1 MTLVLC
7 LGALLIG
14 AGAGLAVGRGGAVRA
29 AAERDAVRAER
40 DRLHAERVAGED
52 RVRAAEVEAAGL
64 RASLVAERSAV
75 AEKAAAAERAEA
87 RLREAFQALSAE
99 ALRQNTDA
107 FVALAESRLKQATT
121 EASGDLARRQQAIE
135 GIVGPLRETLGKVE
149 SQIQAVEKDRAG
161 AYHALL
167 QQVGT
172 MRQTS
177 EQLRLETAQLVT
189 ALRAPQVRGRWGEM
203 QLRRV
208 VESAG
213 MVEHCDFEEQETSS
227 TDDGVLRPDLVV
239 RLSGG
244 KHVVVDAKVS
254 FIGYLEAMEARDEAR
269 RSARLKAHARHL
281 RDHVDR
287 LADKA
292 YWQRFDPS
300 PEFAVCFVPADAFLN
315 AALEQEPALLEY
327 AFERNVVIATPS
339 TLIALLRTIAY
350 TWRQEA
356 LAKNARQVHT
366 LARVLY
372 TRLASLG
379 GHISGVGDALNRA
392 VKKYNEAVGSMESR
406 VLVTARQLSELKVV
420 DEELGNLRQVES
432 LARSVQAP
440 VLVSGDSIVPM
451 PSGAKASKQ
460 PKATGIGQRA
470 ISWTTARRPAVDR
483 RTDECGN
490 MARLRHVYR
499 LHAGRWEGTVN
510 YGLESGPDRM
520 LTARRGRWF
529 TGPRAVLLLVAV
541 ALAGGAVDLVT
552 GTGLRLGFAIGL
564 TLGSLLAAMLVQRH
578 GLLAVAFA
586 PPLVFL
592 AASLVFVLAVPR
604 QAGGNGRLIDAAT
617 GWLVYGFPTMAT
629 ATGVAVVTAGIR
641 VARGTSL

>member
-1 MTLVLC
+1 MDAGTVVLC
-7 LGALLIG
+7 LGALLVG
-14 AGAGLAVGRGGAVRA
+14 LGAGLVAGRGAAARVTAQRDAVR
-29 AAERDAVRAER
+29 AERDAVRAER
-40 DRLHAERVAGED
+40 DGLRAERTAAED
-52 RVRAAEVEAAGL
+52 RARAAAAEVAGL
-64 RASLVAERSAV
+64 RAALAAERSAA
-75 AEKAAAAERAEA
+75 AEKAAAAEQAET

-99 ALRQNTDA
+99 ALRQNTEA
-107 FVALAESRLKQATT
+107 FVVLAESRLKQATT
-121 EASGDLARRQQAIE
+121 EASGDLAQRQQAIE
-135 GIVGPLRETLGKVE
+135 GLVAPLRETLGKVE
-149 SQIQAVEKDRAG
+149 SQIRTVEKDRAG

-167 QQVGT
+167 QQIGT

-177 EQLRLETAQLVT
+177 EQLRVETAQLVT

-213 MVEHCDFEEQETSS
+213 MVEHCDFEEQATSS
-227 TDDGVLRPDLVV
+227 TEDGVLRPDLVV
-239 RLSGG
+239 RLAGG

-269 RSARLKAHARHL
+269 RDARLRAHARHL

-372 TRLASLG
+372 TRLATLG
-379 GHISGVGDALNRA
+379 GHINGVGDSLNKA
-392 VKKYNEAVGSMESR
+392 VRKYNEAVGSLESR
-406 VLVTARQLSELKVV
+406 VLVTARQLSELEVV
-420 DEELGNLRQVES
+420 DGELGTLRQVES
-432 LARSVQAP
+432 LARGVQAP

-451 PSGAKASKQ
+451 PSGTKS
-460 PKATGIGQRA
+460 
-470 ISWTTARRPAVDR
+470 AR
-483 RTDECGN
+483 
-490 MARLRHVYR
+490 
-499 LHAGRWEGTVN
+499 
-510 YGLESGPDRM
+510 SGH
-520 LTARRGRWF
+520 L
-529 TGPRAVLLLVAV
+529 
-541 ALAGGAVDLVT
+541 
-552 GTGLRLGFAIGL
+552 
-564 TLGSLLAAMLVQRH
+564 
-578 GLLAVAFA
+578 
-586 PPLVFL
+586 
-592 AASLVFVLAVPR
+592 PR
-604 QAGGNGRLIDAAT
+604 QGDLLEDREVSG
-617 GWLVYGFPTMAT
+617 
-629 ATGVAVVTAGIR
+629 
-641 VARGTSL
+641 S